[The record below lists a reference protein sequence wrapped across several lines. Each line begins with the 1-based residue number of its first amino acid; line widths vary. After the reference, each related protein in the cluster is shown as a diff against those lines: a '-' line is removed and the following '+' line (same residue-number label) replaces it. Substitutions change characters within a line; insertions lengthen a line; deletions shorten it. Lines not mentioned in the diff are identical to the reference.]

1 MLMNRDPLLN
11 EIAKLRDRLSYLE
24 EENRQLREALEPAVA
39 LPVDWKLTK
48 TEARVLLALHRVR
61 QGYMDRERLLVA
73 LYGLEVDV
81 EPKIIDVMICKLR
94 KKLRVAG
101 AVIPIRTFHGDG
113 FGLTREGHAAL
124 AAVLA
129 VAGAEGLRV
138 AA

>member
-1 MLMNRDPLLN
+1 MLMARDSLLT
-11 EIAKLRDRLSYLE
+11 EIAKLRDRVGYLE

-61 QGYMDRERLLVA
+61 QGYMNRERLLVA

-81 EPKIIDVMICKLR
+81 EPKIVDVMVCKIRRKLR
-94 KKLRVAG
+94 TAG
-101 AVIPIRTFHGDG
+101 VTIPIRTFHGDG
-113 FGLTREGHAAL
+113 FGLTREGHTAL
-124 AAVLA
+124 AAILA
-129 VAGAEGLRV
+129 GAGAETLRV